1 MLSSG
6 MPKPRPLSRLI
17 GCVLHEPHPSA
28 GTGHAPPPPS
38 RLSLIQSQ
46 CGKAR
51 SPAHPAVGD
60 Q

>member
-28 GTGHAPPPPS
+28 GTGHAPL